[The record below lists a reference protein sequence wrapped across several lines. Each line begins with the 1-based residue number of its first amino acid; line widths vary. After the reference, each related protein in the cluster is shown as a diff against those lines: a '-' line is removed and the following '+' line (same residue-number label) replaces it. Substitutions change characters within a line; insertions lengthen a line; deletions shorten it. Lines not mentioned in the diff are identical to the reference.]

1 MTLWS
6 SFSLCAQQ
14 RKVRYDTLQL
24 PKNTTIIL
32 KDTRL
37 TFNKDTTLILP
48 DTVFY
53 KVSGNFYQRL
63 HGKWSQRK
71 FTKGLFDLLF
81 SLPSDDFKID
91 STQLVKSENPFKGSK
106 GKIIGDINLIKL
118 KALGTRMDKP
128 EERPISFVQKTGNTI
143 NFNTRERVIL
153 NNLLFTSGDVVDP
166 LVISDNERILR
177 ELPYI
182 KDARIYLKPRAD
194 NPNIVDV
201 EIITKDVL
209 ALSFDI
215 EARDFDSGILR
226 VNHKNIF
233 GSGHEIDN
241 RFAVDNSSDQ
251 TFSYQV
257 RYRVPNIKRS
267 FVSFEVNYAN
277 TVNKDFSSVKLSR
290 EFISPKIKFAGGI
303 EITNQRLRFRELSN
317 IISDEEFDIQTINE
331 RYDYQDFWL
340 ARAFPLNLKDPILNE
355 RTRLILS
362 GRVSNIKYSL
372 RPSVDINLN
381 QQFHNRT
388 LSIASIG
395 ISQRRYFKDQ
405 LIFGYGRTEDIPYGY
420 QVELLGGYEWAEF
433 GNRYFLGGK
442 VGRGGYVG
450 NLGYLL
456 GGFSLESFL
465 KNKIFEQGVFKA
477 DVRFFSSLIDLNRW
491 KFRQFININYTY
503 GIDRFPNE
511 YLDIRAQNGIRG
523 LDSNTLRG
531 TQRFLINIETVSF
544 TPFEAAD
551 FKLAIFGFYDLGL
564 VNDGKRHI
572 FREKAQT
579 GLGVGFRIRN
589 DNLTFKAIE
598 IRLAYYP
605 DAPIGIPMT
614 DLDLSGNSGFNFS
627 DFLITRPSPSI
638 FR

>member
-6 SFSLCAQQ
+6 SFSLCAQKK
-14 RKVRYDTLQL
+14 KVNYDTLQL

-32 KDTRL
+32 KDARL
-37 TFNKDTTLILP
+37 TFDKDTILILP

-63 HGKWSQRK
+63 QGKWGQRK
-71 FTKGLFDLLF
+71 FTKELFNLLF

-91 STQLVKSENPFKGSK
+91 TTQFLKSENPFTTYD
-106 GKIIGDINLIKL
+106 GKIIGDIKLTKL
-118 KALGTRMDKP
+118 KALGTRLDKP
-128 EERPISFVQKTGNTI
+128 EEKPKSFVQKTGNTI

-153 NNLLFTSGDVVDP
+153 NNLLFASGDMVDP
-166 LVISDNERILR
+166 LIIADNERILR

-182 KDARIYLKPRAD
+182 KDARIYLKPRPD

-209 ALSFDI
+209 ALSFDL

-251 TFSYQV
+251 KFSYQV
-257 RYRVPNIKRS
+257 WYRIPNIKKS
-267 FVSFEVNYAN
+267 FISFEVNYAN
-277 TVNKDFSSVKLSR
+277 TVNQDFSSIKLQR
-290 EFISPKIKFAGGI
+290 DFISPKIKFAGGI
-303 EITNQRLRFRELSN
+303 EISNQRLRFRELSN
-317 IISDEEFDIQTINE
+317 IVSDNEYDVQTINE

-340 ARAFPLNLKDPILNE
+340 ARAFPLNLKDPVLNE

-362 GRVSNIKYSL
+362 GRVSNIKFSL
-372 RPSVDINLN
+372 RPEVDNNLN

-433 GNRYFLGGK
+433 GNRYFLGSK
-442 VGRGGYVG
+442 VGRAGYIG
-450 NLGYLL
+450 DLGYFL

-465 KNKIFEQGVFKA
+465 KNQIFEQGVFKA
-477 DVRFFSSLIDLNRW
+477 DFRFFSPLLDLKQW
-491 KFRQFININYTY
+491 KFRQFVNVNYTF

-511 YLDIRAQNGIRG
+511 FIDIRDKNGIRG

-531 TQRFLINIETVSF
+531 TQRFLLNIETVSF
-544 TPFEAAD
+544 TPIEAAD
-551 FKLAIFGFYDLGL
+551 FKLAIFGFYDLGM

-572 FREKAQT
+572 FSEKAQT
-579 GLGVGFRIRN
+579 GIGVGFRIRN

-614 DLDLSGNSGFNFS
+614 DLDLSGNSGFSFS

>member
-1 MTLWS
+1 M
-6 SFSLCAQQ
+6 
-14 RKVRYDTLQL
+14 
-24 PKNTTIIL
+24 
-32 KDTRL
+32 
-37 TFNKDTTLILP
+37 
-48 DTVFY
+48 
-53 KVSGNFYQRL
+53 
-63 HGKWSQRK
+63 
-71 FTKGLFDLLF
+71 F
-81 SLPSDDFKID
+81 SLPSDDFKLD
-91 STQLVKSENPFKGSK
+91 TTQFSISENPFKNYN
-106 GKIIGDINLIKL
+106 GKTIGNIELIKL

-128 EERPISFVQKTGNTI
+128 DEKPKSFIQKTGNTV

-153 NNLLFTSGDVVDP
+153 NNLLFSSGDRVDP
-166 LVISDNERILR
+166 LIIADNERILR

-182 KDARIYLKPRAD
+182 KDARIYLKPRED
-194 NPNIVDV
+194 DPEIVDV

-215 EARDFDSGILR
+215 EARDFDSGVLR

-241 RFAVDNSSDQ
+241 RFSVDQSSDQ
-251 TFSYQV
+251 RYSYQI

-267 FVSFEVNYAN
+267 FISFEANYAN
-277 TVNKDFSSVKLSR
+277 TVNQDFSSVKLQR

-303 EITNQRLRFRELSN
+303 EFTNQRLRFTELSN
-317 IISDEEFDIQTINE
+317 IISDEEYDFQTINQ
-331 RYDYQDFWL
+331 RYDFQDFWL
-340 ARAFPLNLKDPILNE
+340 ARAFPLNLKDPIRNE
-355 RTRLILS
+355 RTRLIVS
-362 GRVSNIKYSL
+362 GRISNIKFTL
-372 RPSVDINLN
+372 RPEVDTELN
-381 QQFHNRT
+381 QPFHNRT
-388 LSIASIG
+388 LAIGSVG

-420 QVELLGGYEWAEF
+420 QIELLGGYEWAEF
-433 GNRYFLGGK
+433 GHRYFLGGK
-442 VGRGGYVG
+442 ASRGGYMG
-450 NLGYLL
+450 NLGYFL

-477 DVRFFSSLIDLNRW
+477 DFRFFSSLIDLNRW
-491 KFRQFININYTY
+491 KFRQFINVNYTY

-511 YLDIRAQNGIRG
+511 YIDIRDGNGIRG
-523 LDSNTLRG
+523 LKSNTLRG

-551 FKLAIFGFYDLGL
+551 FKLAVFGFYDLGM
-564 VNDGKRHI
+564 VNNGSKNI
-572 FREKAQT
+572 FSEKAQSGM
-579 GLGVGFRIRN
+579 GLGFRIRN

-605 DAPIGIPMT
+605 DAPVGIPMT
-614 DLDLSGNSGFNFS
+614 DLSLSGNSGFNFS

>member
-1 MTLWS
+1 MALWS
-6 SFSLCAQQ
+6 SFSLCAQS
-14 RKVRYDTLQL
+14 RKVKYDTLQL

-32 KDTRL
+32 KDARL
-37 TFNKDTTLILP
+37 TFDKDTTLILP

-71 FTKGLFDLLF
+71 FTKELFDLLF

-91 STQLVKSENPFKGSK
+91 STQLVKSENPFKNYK
-106 GKIIGDINLIKL
+106 DRTIGDISLTKL
-118 KALGTRMDKP
+118 KALGTRLDKP
-128 EERPISFVQKTGNTI
+128 EEKPKSFVQKTGNTI

-166 LVISDNERILR
+166 LIIADSERILR

-182 KDARIYLKPRAD
+182 KDARIYLKPRPD
-194 NPNIVDV
+194 NPDIVDV

-209 ALSFDI
+209 ALSFDL

-226 VNHKNIF
+226 VTHKNIF

-251 TFSYQV
+251 KFSYQV

-267 FVSFEVNYAN
+267 FVSFEANYAN
-277 TVNKDFSSVKLSR
+277 TVNQDFTSIKLQR
-290 EFISPKIKFAGGI
+290 EFVSPKIKFAGGL
-303 EITNQRLRFRELSN
+303 EISNQRLRFGELSN
-317 IISDEEFDIQTINE
+317 IVSDNEFDVQTINE

-355 RTRLILS
+355 RTRLIFS
-362 GRVSNIKYSL
+362 GRVSNIKFSL
-372 RPSVDINLN
+372 RPEVDINLN
-381 QQFHNRT
+381 QQYHNRT
-388 LSIASIG
+388 LTIASVG

-405 LIFGYGRTEDIPYGY
+405 LIFGYGRTEDIPYGV
-420 QVELLGGYEWAEF
+420 QVELLGGYEWGEF
-433 GNRYFLGGK
+433 DNRHFLGGK

-450 NLGYLL
+450 NLGYFL
-456 GGFSLESFL
+456 GWFSLESFL
-465 KNKIFEQGVFKA
+465 KNKTFEQGLFQA
-477 DVRFFSSLIDLNRW
+477 DFRFFSSLIDLKRW
-491 KFRQFININYTY
+491 KFRQFINVNYTY

-511 YLDIRAQNGIRG
+511 YIDIRDKNGIRG
-523 LDSNTLRG
+523 LESNTLRG
-531 TQRFLINIETVSF
+531 SQRFLINIETVSF
-544 TPFEAAD
+544 TPIELVD
-551 FKLAIFGFYDLGL
+551 FKLAVFGFYDLGMI
-564 VNDGKRHI
+564 NNGQRNI
-572 FREKAQT
+572 FSEKAQSGI
-579 GLGVGFRIRN
+579 GLGLRIRN

-614 DLDLSGNSGFNFS
+614 DLDLSGNSGFSFS
-627 DFLITRPSPSI
+627 DFLIARPSPSV
-638 FR
+638 FN